1 LTLGPALVLALG
13 PTLLLALARNDDG
26 RAIAIGGA
34 ALVVVLAGAHR
45 RLQAP
50 IVLGSATLL
59 VLAVDRIGPTA
70 ARLPRWTVLALA
82 GSLLLWVGT
91 TFERRR
97 ADVQRAVRGFER
109 LG

>member
-1 LTLGPALVLALG
+1 L
-13 PTLLLALARNDDG
+13 
-26 RAIAIGGA
+26 
-34 ALVVVLAGAHR
+34 
-45 RLQAP
+45 
-50 IVLGSATLL
+50 
-59 VLAVDRIGPTA
+59 
-70 ARLPRWTVLALA
+70 LALA